1 MSRRTKALA
10 GILTLVIAGLGLW
23 AVETIGDGTPRTAL
37 SASSTVTDTS
47 FITPDDSAEI
57 GSSSSAS
64 ETSAPG
70 GSSTSTAPDTTT
82 ADTTSTDTTNTE
94 ATDSEATTTTL
105 APADDPDGGATA
117 ADPVALGEAI
127 ELGAWRIGVSAVE
140 LDATETV
147 VGFVGFNEP
156 PADDHQYVL
165 VELSGV
171 YIGSSAAEPVFD
183 WALVNGEFEHVPD
196 GLECGVIPASI
207 YDVGV
212 TPPNSQFTANVCF
225 EVASSEVTG
234 GLLMTLGLVDE
245 TGRERFFS
253 LR

>member
-1 MSRRTKALA
+1 MSRRTKAMA
-10 GILTLVIAGLGLW
+10 GILTLAIAGLGLW
-23 AVETIGDGTPRTAL
+23 AVGLISNDETSPTAVSTPSVTSL
-37 SASSTVTDTS
+37 EPDSSS
-47 FITPDDSAEI
+47 GSLPI

-70 GSSTSTAPDTTT
+70 ASSTTTDPDATSTETTGT
-82 ADTTSTDTTNTE
+82 ETTSAET
-94 ATDSEATTTTL
+94 TTTTL
-105 APADDPDGGATA
+105 APAEDPDGGTSA

-127 ELGAWRIGVSAVE
+127 ELGAWRIGVSEVE

-147 VGFVGFNEP
+147 EGFVNFNES
-156 PADDHQYVL
+156 PAEGNQYVL

-183 WALVNGEFEHVPD
+183 WALVNGDFEHVPD

-212 TPPNSQFTANVCF
+212 TPPGTQFTANVCF
-225 EVASSEVTG
+225 EIASSEVTDE
-234 GLLMTLGLVDE
+234 LLLTLGLVDE
-245 TGRERFFS
+245 TGRERFFL